1 MEKEEKKGVFSF
13 LSDTFE
19 NWKTKRLKAQELG
32 IVQIEAAMTQEH
44 SSAKSKKMDGV
55 LNSIMQK
62 NLLRNVVQIAEW
74 RQGLEA
80 WEDIRNPDRS
90 WLHEVYQEVILDPQV
105 AAKVGVAHHK
115 IEASEFVF
123 TNPTSGDEDLDMTE
137 KFKSEWFSKFL
148 RESLNADYYGHT
160 LFQFPSSH
168 EDFVFDANNLIVIPR
183 WLVLPKGTEA
193 NGYQGVVLPAP
204 GAQDGVKIHTGR
216 ASQRLLPIGDPSAF
230 GMFAAIAPL
239 FIYKKNAL
247 SFWSG
252 YQQRY
257 GEPTIA
263 IKMDTQDDAS
273 HKNYQN
279 FLRNRATNSGLILR
293 QEDDAQLLEA
303 YRNDASALYK
313 EMVTYADDGINKALE
328 GQTGTSESGGSKST
342 GDVHADVAKIY
353 HLGRL
358 KKLAFAVNDHLMP
371 FLVEQYGFDFGDKV
385 FRWREFKDVDA
396 EVENMTKLAANFDIS
411 NDEVKA
417 RTGYIVEGMKQPEA
431 VDNRQTNRKTGNDPD
446 DNTAKKRTS

>member
-1 MEKEEKKGVFSF
+1 M
-13 LSDTFE
+13 
-19 NWKTKRLKAQELG
+19 RLTRWQLRPDG
-32 IVQIEAAMTQEH
+32 Q
-44 SSAKSKKMDGV
+44 KS
-55 LNSIMQK
+55 
-62 NLLRNVVQIAEW
+62 
-74 RQGLEA
+74 
-80 WEDIRNPDRS
+80 P
-90 WLHEVYQEVILDPQV
+90 
-105 AAKVGVAHHK
+105 
-115 IEASEFVF
+115 
-123 TNPTSGDEDLDMTE
+123 
-137 KFKSEWFSKFL
+137 
-148 RESLNADYYGHT
+148 T
-160 LFQFPSSH
+160 LFQFPVSH
-168 EDFVFDANNLIVIPR
+168 DDFVFDAHDLTIVPR
-183 WLVLPKGTEA
+183 WLVLPNGTETS
-193 NGYQGVVLPAP
+193 GYQGVVVPSP
-204 GAQDGVKIHTGR
+204 GAQDGVKIKTGR
-216 ASQRLLPIGDPSAF
+216 ASKRLLPIGDPSAF

-371 FLVEQYGFDFGDKV
+371 FLTEYYGFDFGDKV

-396 EVENMTKLAANFDIS
+396 EVENIMKLSTNFEMD
-411 NDEVKA
+411 NEEVKA
-417 RTGYIVEGMKQPEA
+417 RTGYIVKGMKQPEA
-431 VDNRQTNRKTGNDPD
+431 VDQRAGNRKKSPD
-446 DNTAKKRTS
+446 KDDKTSKKRPS